1 MLFIHQ
7 YPDWTNFRYLRSKI
21 INPLCQVRFLQGLLQ
36 GKASFAASKELA
48 ESLSQK
54 DFEALVRIDGRF
66 EVPGVF
72 KSAVRN
78 YALPMTE
85 KRLLALHAS
94 LVPGG
99 GHFRESG
106 ELYHSQILRG
116 FKGVSSE
123 RIPREVAKFIQYFN
137 EDSTDSVLKS
147 AIVHFHF
154 VTIRPFDSGNGALA
168 RLLSEMLLAQSENT
182 SRCYYT
188 FNETLLE
195 NKDSYFEALYKAQ
208 TSNGEITSWI
218 LWFLE
223 KMQEALAKTSQK
235 MTTQFEDTKQQLSI
249 SGIALSER
257 EQKLVGQLRKNP
269 KHPISSSEWA
279 SLAEISH
286 DSALRDLN
294 GLVQKKVLLKSN
306 GRGRST
312 RYLLNK

>member
-54 DFEALVRIDGRF
+54 DFEALVRIDDRF

-106 ELYHSQILRG
+106 ELYHSQI
-116 FKGVSSE
+116 
-123 RIPREVAKFIQYFN
+123 A
-137 EDSTDSVLKS
+137 
-147 AIVHFHF
+147 
-154 VTIRPFDSGNGALA
+154 
-168 RLLSEMLLAQSENT
+168 
-182 SRCYYT
+182 
-188 FNETLLE
+188 
-195 NKDSYFEALYKAQ
+195 
-208 TSNGEITSWI
+208 
-218 LWFLE
+218 
-223 KMQEALAKTSQK
+223 
-235 MTTQFEDTKQQLSI
+235 
-249 SGIALSER
+249 
-257 EQKLVGQLRKNP
+257 
-269 KHPISSSEWA
+269 
-279 SLAEISH
+279 
-286 DSALRDLN
+286 
-294 GLVQKKVLLKSN
+294 
-306 GRGRST
+306 
-312 RYLLNK
+312 

>member
-66 EVPGVF
+66 EVPEVF

-78 YALPMTE
+78 YSLPMTE

-137 EDSTDSVLKS
+137 EDSTDSVLKA

-279 SLAEISH
+279 GLAQISH
-286 DSALRDLN
+286 DSALRDLS
-294 GLVQKKVLLKSN
+294 GLVQKKMLLKSS

>member
-54 DFEALVRIDGRF
+54 DFEALVRIDDRF

-99 GHFRESG
+99 GHFRESS

-137 EDSTDSVLKS
+137 EDSTDSVLKA

-294 GLVQKKVLLKSN
+294 GLVQKKVLLKSS

>member
-54 DFEALVRIDGRF
+54 DFESLVRIDDRF

-137 EDSTDSVLKS
+137 EDSTDSVLKA

-294 GLVQKKVLLKSN
+294 GLVQKKVLLKSS